1 MNVAVDDSIIQ
12 GFSYY
17 IRNLIISDMKTTPCY
32 HFFLFIIAIA
42 FAFTVQSCASGESE
56 QTETVTEE
64 PRRSEFDDLNLTP
77 FQEEHGLGPIT
88 ERITISDEI
97 DEEMSMRGQSI
108 FEMKCQVC
116 HDMDARKIGPSLG
129 DVVERRSPEF
139 IMNFIV
145 NPGENVRNH
154 PIGLDLLAEHH
165 TEMPYQNVDLD
176 EARAIYEYLRDY
188 YNQ

>member
-1 MNVAVDDSIIQ
+1 MNITS
-12 GFSYY
+12 S
-17 IRNLIISDMKTTPCY
+17 NHL
-32 HFFLFIIAIA
+32 FLFLFAIF

-56 QTETVTEE
+56 EAETVTEE

-88 ERITISDEI
+88 ERITISEEI
-97 DEEMSMRGQSI
+97 DEELSIRGQSI
-108 FEMKCQVC
+108 FEMKCQIC
-116 HDMDARKIGPSLG
+116 HGMDQRKIGPSLG

-154 PIGLDLLAEHH
+154 PVGLDLLAEHH
-165 TEMPYQNVDLD
+165 TEMPYQNVNLD